1 MANTVLD
8 QMLTVYSDPTP
19 QVRVISD
26 VIKLISPR
34 DTPLI
39 AALGGMDGARKKF
52 KISQNGWKVEWL
64 EDEFEPLS
72 TTMAVATIATDTTT
86 MAVTD
91 ASIFQDGDIILIDAE
106 KMVVKSVNT
115 TTNVVTV
122 YDRTYGGTNATHT
135 STATVEIVGMARLTG
150 DDADYGPMV
159 DIQAPYNYTA
169 IYQKGLSI
177 SGTLEKITQY
187 GMSNEFDYQSLKA
200 IPSIMR
206 KFEKALFHSIRDIGT
221 VSRPRSMGGL
231 PTFMG
236 SNTVAAGNTIAKS
249 DLDLVM
255 EYIYSDGGNPD
266 LFVCNPGVAA
276 DLKGLI
282 DSSSYVKLNYENIQI
297 GMSPIQRVVTQYG
310 ALQIIMDRWCPLDQA
325 YILDSS
331 KIGIYSLRPFFWE
344 EMAKTGDSHK
354 AELKGEFTLIVANN
368 EAHGTI
374 TGITR

>member
-1 MANTVLD
+1 MATILD
-8 QMLTVYSDPTP
+8 QPLTVYSDTTP

-52 KISQNGWKVEWL
+52 KISQNGWKLEWL
-64 EDEFEPLS
+64 EDELEPLS

-91 ASIFQDGDIILIDAE
+91 ASIFQDGDIIKIDSE
-106 KMVVKSVNT
+106 LMVVKSI
-115 TTNVVTV
+115 TNNIVTV

-150 DDADYGPMV
+150 DDADYGPVV
-159 DIQAPYNYTA
+159 DISAPFNYTA
-169 IYQKGLSI
+169 IYQKGLNV

-187 GMSNEFDYQSLKA
+187 GISNEFDYQSLKA

-206 KFEKALFHSIRDIGT
+206 KFEKALFYSLKQIGT
-221 VSRPRSMGGL
+221 VSSPRSMGGL
-231 PTFMG
+231 GSFIG

-255 EYIYSDGGNPD
+255 EYIYDDGGNPD

-310 ALQIIMDRWCPLDQA
+310 ALQIIMDRFCPLETA
-325 YILDSS
+325 YVLDSS
-331 KIGIYSLRPFFWE
+331 KIGIYSLRPFFWA

-354 AELKGEFTLIVANN
+354 AELVGEFSLIVANN
-368 EAHGTI
+368 EGHGTV